1 MEIRVIHFELQK
13 GNISKSCIIEEI
25 VKMEKKIFPKHESL
39 ASSFYEEL
47 RKKNCGLLYSPLTV
61 NGKEEGVAG
70 YVMYSWPS
78 SLFASITKIAVR
90 ESCRRQGHGKALI
103 EAAIE
108 RCRRRK
114 IKRVCLHVDPLRT
127 PALSLYQKLG
137 FKIDKLIHS
146 YYSLQ
151 RDAYRMYLDFDD

>member
-61 NGKEEGVAG
+61 NGKEEGVA
-70 YVMYSWPS
+70 
-78 SLFASITKIAVR
+78 VR

-137 FKIDKLIHS
+137 FKIDKIIHS